1 MGIRLS
7 ATVVIGAALAA
18 SALWGW
24 PGVAAESVP
33 SDNAILDTKSFWRF
47 RTVWETPELVVPS
60 GEVKHARVSLK
71 KAGEWF
77 QKNPTQGQLP
87 ESLYAIEDVATVR
100 LPAETPA
107 DWMRP
112 AFDDSTW
119 ARLRGPMLNTS
130 NSENWKLILMRGLFE
145 VRDPAQAGDLTL
157 SLTFRGGVVAYLNG
171 EEVARAFV
179 PKSEDRG
186 EAGGQRGE
194 GKTEGAR
201 DTGLV
206 PPASSLRPRPPGLL
220 PPAEPY
226 AEEVCFSS
234 EGFTLYR
241 HDKTDDGKSRIE
253 KRVRKLTDC
262 HIPAARLRK
271 GTNVLAIAI
280 SRAPTPA
287 KFYASRPKGSGAMHD
302 DCFWAKIALADVRL
316 IRRSAD
322 AAVVPSTGP
331 VAGRG
336 FRVWNQS
343 IIQSLFLTDYPDP
356 FSSLSP
362 VRLTAVRNGTFAGQV
377 VAGDEKPIR
386 GLKADVSDLK
396 GPGTLPASAV
406 QVRYALPDGA
416 AGRDQPRAFDSLE
429 ESPPDEVP
437 VYKEHRGAVQPI
449 WITVRVPADARPGD
463 YTGTVTAAAEGV
475 QPVPVPLVLRVID
488 WKAPNTQ
495 DFTVSVDAIQSPE
508 SVAMAYDVPLW
519 SAEHL
524 KLLDKTFALLAQ
536 IATKTVY
543 VTCVRRTHLGNE
555 HAMVRWSRNDEGELT
570 PDFSIVEKYLDV
582 AIGRLGKIP
591 GVILYAWEPPES
603 QGHAGGTGGAARTY
617 DRPILITVVDPATG
631 KLSERQGPAWGTP
644 EAKEFWKKLTDG
656 IAPVLRK
663 RGIENSM
670 LFGLL
675 GDTRPTQQAMD
686 DLCTGVPKARWAVH
700 SHLYCDN
707 WKGYPM
713 GLAIALW
720 GIGVTPVD
728 PSEGYSFGWS
738 NPLWLCYYP
747 REMNLRSTLVEHRVK
762 LEKWMGAKMPY
773 TPFLSKGRGP
783 RGLGRIGADFWEVL
797 KDVRG
802 RPSETLA
809 GRYPE
814 TAWGQLNLN
823 FCIPHVLGKGK
834 TGPLATVRSEA
845 FREGLQEIEARVF
858 VEKALLDDEAN
869 ALLGDDLIGR
879 CRRALDERIR
889 MCLHSEG
896 EGQPWYISSDWNQRT
911 ELLFGLAAEVA
922 RKFGREP
929 RPNLTPEPKKDR

>member
-1 MGIRLS
+1 MGNRMF
-7 ATVVIGAALAA
+7 ATAAAGAALAV

-24 PGVAAESVP
+24 PCTAGESSL
-33 SDNAILDTKSFWRF
+33 SDNVILDTKSFWRF
-47 RTVWETPELVVPS
+47 RTVWEAPELVLPS
-60 GEVKHARVSLK
+60 GQVKPAQVNLK

-87 ESLYAIEDVATVR
+87 GSLYAIEDVAAVR

-107 DWMRP
+107 DWMAP
-112 AFDDSTW
+112 GFDDSAW
-119 ARLRGPMLNTS
+119 ARLRGPMLNAS
-130 NSENWKLILMRGLFE
+130 NSENWKLILLRGLFE
-145 VRDPAQAGDLTL
+145 VRDPAKAGDLSL
-157 SLTFRGGVVAYLNG
+157 SVTFRGGVVAYLNG
-171 EEVARAFV
+171 EEVGRAFL
-179 PKSEDRG
+179 PQSERNLY
-186 EAGGQRGE
+186 A
-194 GKTEGAR
+194 
-201 DTGLV
+201 
-206 PPASSLRPRPPGLL
+206 
-220 PPAEPY
+220 PAEPY
-226 AEEVCFSS
+226 SDDVYFNA

-241 HDKTDDGKSRIE
+241 NDKTDDGRPRIE
-253 KRVRKLTDC
+253 KRVRRLADC
-262 HIPAARLRK
+262 RIPAAKLRQ

-302 DCFWAKIALADVRL
+302 DCFWAKIGLAEVRL
-316 IRRSAD
+316 VRRTAD
-322 AAVVPSTGP
+322 AAVVPNTGP

-343 IIQSLFLTDYPDP
+343 IIQSLSVADYPDP
-356 FSSLSP
+356 FSPLNP
-362 VRLTAVRNGTFAGQV
+362 IRLTAVRNGTFAGQI
-377 VAGDEKPIR
+377 VAGDEKPMR
-386 GLKADVSDLK
+386 GLKAEVSDLK
-396 GPGTLPASAV
+396 GPGPIPASAV

-437 VYKEHRGAVQPI
+437 VYNVGRPAGAADDPPRRGGLLKEIAGSAQPI
-449 WITVRVPADARPGD
+449 WITVKVPADARPGD
-463 YTGTVTAAAEGV
+463 YTGTVTVAAEGV
-475 QPVPVPLVLRVID
+475 QPVAVPLALRVID
-488 WKAPNTQ
+488 WKAPDTQ
-495 DFTVSVDAIQSPE
+495 DYTVSVDAIESPE

-519 SAEHL
+519 SDAHL
-524 KLLDKTFALLAQ
+524 KLLDKTFALLAP

-543 VTCVRRTHLGNE
+543 VTCVRRTHFGNE
-555 HAMVRWSRNDEGELT
+555 HAMVRWQRDDEGELR

-582 AIGRLGKIP
+582 ALGRLGKIP

-631 KLSERQGPAWGTP
+631 RLSERQGPAWGTP

-656 IAPVLRK
+656 IASVLRK
-663 RGIENSM
+663 RGLEGSM
-670 LFGLL
+670 LFGLV

-686 DLCTGVPKARWAVH
+686 DICAGVPHGQWAVH
-700 SHLYCDN
+700 SHRFCDV

-728 PSEGYSFGWS
+728 PSAGYSFGWS

-747 REMNLRSTLVEHRVK
+747 REMNLGSTLVEHRVK
-762 LEKWMGAKMPY
+762 LEKWMAAKMAY
-773 TPFLSKGRGP
+773 TPFLSKGHGP
-783 RGLGRIGADFWEVL
+783 RGLGRIGADFWVVL

-802 RPSETLA
+802 RATQTLA

-814 TAWGQLNLN
+814 SAWGQLNLN
-823 FCIPHVLGKGK
+823 FCIPHILGKGK

-845 FREGLQEIEARVF
+845 FREGLQEFEARVF
-858 VEKALLDDEAN
+858 VEKALLDDVAPG
-869 ALLGDDLIGR
+869 LLGDALIGR

-889 MCLHSEG
+889 MCLHSDG

-922 RKFGREP
+922 RKLGREP
-929 RPNLTPEPKKDR
+929 RPNLAPEPVRK